1 MIKEIIPNKLLK
13 LITEEEIMMFEEL
26 QKRIQDLNHK
36 TNLTRLIEGE
46 DYWISQVYD
55 SIWPFKEN
63 SNINFDN
70 KKFIDIGS
78 GCGFP
83 GFAYAITHPNSEIY
97 LVDSSKKKSDSLKEI
112 IKRINFKNNIF
123 VINDR
128 IENIAR
134 QSAFR
139 SSFNIATARAV
150 SNPSTVSEYILPM
163 LQSNGLG
170 ILYCGKWTN
179 EDNKNLENTLK
190 VLEGEILEIKSN
202 FLPRE
207 KGIRNAIFIK
217 PKASC
222 PYIYPRSIGKAEKYP
237 LKG

>member
-1 MIKEIIPNKLLK
+1 MTKESIPNELLK
-13 LITEEEIMMFEEL
+13 LVTQEEIMMFQEL
-26 QKRIQDLNHK
+26 RIRIQELNYK
-36 TNLTRLIEGE
+36 TNLTRLVEGD

-55 SIWPFKEN
+55 SLWTFKEN
-63 SNINFDN
+63 SNKNFDN

-97 LVDSSKKKSDSLKEI
+97 LVDSSKKKTDSLKEI
-112 IKRINFKNNIF
+112 IKSINFKNNIF

-128 IENIAR
+128 IENLGH
-134 QSAFR
+134 QSSFR
-139 SSFNIATARAV
+139 NSFNIATARAV

-190 VLEGEILEIKSN
+190 VLEGKILKIKRN

-207 KGIRNAIFIK
+207 KGIRNAIFIE
-217 PKASC
+217 PKTSC
-222 PYIYPRSIGKAEKYP
+222 PDIYPRSIGKAEKYP
-237 LKG
+237 LRG